1 VVVVVGILL
10 LYGRREAAHEGDLVG
25 HVQKGAIIV
34 MVMRGR
40 VLLLETA
47 APQGALPG
55 TATAVGHGR
64 ETGRD

>member
-1 VVVVVGILL
+1 MMMMGILL

-47 APQGALPG
+47 APQRPLPG

-64 ETGRD
+64 ETRRD